1 MARSLSEMLISMIPS
16 GDQNMQGQRLAAA
29 RAAGQ
34 ISPAVAMREG
44 VQFQPNMNRIPAAA
58 HANSPLLR
66 SRETYTPPAAP
77 DNALINNNPTDLL
90 APITARN
97 AEDIIA
103 TRLPPMPGVKPNPPA
118 LENPTAMAYRPP
130 ASPDNV
136 PPFFPYYSPAAPAN
150 RVQLM
155 RSSRDRIPP
164 FENAPRNMTLRQA
177 MRTFPLA
184 FGKRGMY

>member
-1 MARSLSEMLISMIPS
+1 MARSLSEMLMSMIPS
-16 GDQNMQGQRLAAA
+16 GDQNMQSQRLAAA

-34 ISPAVAMREG
+34 LSPAVAMREG

-130 ASPDNV
+130 ALSDNV
-136 PPFFPYYSPAAPAN
+136 SPYYSPAAPAN

-155 RSSRDRIPP
+155 QLMQSSRDRIPRLG
-164 FENAPRNMTLRQA
+164 NLRNA
-177 MRTFPLA
+177 MR
-184 FGKRGMY
+184 FGY

>member
-1 MARSLSEMLISMIPS
+1 MARSLSEMLMSMIPS
-16 GDQNMQGQRLAAA
+16 GDQNMQSQRLAAA

-34 ISPAVAMREG
+34 LSPAVAMREG

-58 HANSPLLR
+58 PVNAAPLP
-66 SRETYTPPAAP
+66 REQYTLPNAP

-90 APITARN
+90 APIRARN
-97 AEDIIA
+97 AQDIIA
-103 TRLPPMPGVKPNPPA
+103 TQLPPMPGVKPNPPA

-184 FGKRGMY
+184 FGMRGMY